1 MLERLI
7 SIIYILMNKGTVTAG
22 ELAERFEVSTRTIYR
37 DIEALSIAGIPV
49 YCRKGKN
56 GGICLTEEFV
66 LNKMLITKEEQQE
79 ILAAL
84 VGLQETEVSDGNRE
98 QETLKKLGEFFQTE
112 PVPWVQIDL
121 SDWSGLRK
129 QMYEDIK
136 RAILTRHVIEFDYY
150 GQNRPMSHRVV
161 EPVQLQF
168 KEYTW
173 YLRAYCRERQDF
185 RTFKLFRMQRLCVQA
200 ETFVPKREPAL
211 LHSAKTDGSTSVE
224 PQAQEQEFP
233 VTPLTI
239 WIDKKED
246 TDYMKGIIENAAE
259 IKVVGIIKPNKESVT
274 ASNSSAGMIG
284 YTHEL
289 TKYLINKVNDT
300 EIAKQQISIPEI
312 NVFTGTEF
320 SKNEKF
326 DMTNLTREQR
336 AYFSSLSSEEL
347 AEYIASYTK
356 NANTTYEENLK
367 KLENSV

>member
-7 SIIYILMNKGTVTAG
+7 SIIYILMNKETVTAG

-56 GGICLTEEFV
+56 GGISLTEEFV

-112 PVPWVQIDL
+112 PVPWVNIDL

-211 LHSAKTDGSTSVE
+211 LQKDEVAGKAEKSVE
-224 PQAQEQEFP
+224 MHDSTRVELQTQEQEFP

-239 WIDKKED
+239 WIDKKEAYRIYD
-246 TDYMKGIIENAAE
+246 RFDESELEQLPDGNFLAHCAYPLDEWVYSLILWFGPSAKVLEPEFIRDEVQKRIKKMMENY
-259 IKVVGIIKPNKESVT
+259 N
-274 ASNSSAGMIG
+274 
-284 YTHEL
+284 
-289 TKYLINKVNDT
+289 
-300 EIAKQQISIPEI
+300 
-312 NVFTGTEF
+312 
-320 SKNEKF
+320 
-326 DMTNLTREQR
+326 
-336 AYFSSLSSEEL
+336 
-347 AEYIASYTK
+347 
-356 NANTTYEENLK
+356 
-367 KLENSV
+367 

>member
-49 YCRKGKN
+49 YCKKGKN
-56 GGICLTEEFV
+56 GGISLTEEFV

-84 VGLQETEVSDGNRE
+84 VGLKETGVSEDNRE
-98 QETLKKLGEFFQTE
+98 QETLKKLGEFFRTE
-112 PVPWVQIDL
+112 PVPWVNIDL

-136 RAILTRHVIEFDYY
+136 RAILTHHVIEFDYY

-173 YLRAYCRERQDF
+173 YLRAFCRERQEF
-185 RTFKLFRMQRLCVQA
+185 RTFKLFRMQRLAVQENTFMPKQELWENVREKEEPRSA
-200 ETFVPKREPAL
+200 ESAEINDSTFVELQTP
-211 LHSAKTDGSTSVE
+211 
-224 PQAQEQEFP
+224 EQEFP

-239 WIDKKED
+239 WIDKKEAYRIYD
-246 TDYMKGIIENAAE
+246 RFDESELEQLPDGNFLAHCAYPLDEWVYSLILWFGPSAKVLEPEFIREEVIRRIRKMSEQYE
-259 IKVVGIIKPNKESVT
+259 IRG
-274 ASNSSAGMIG
+274 G
-284 YTHEL
+284 
-289 TKYLINKVNDT
+289 
-300 EIAKQQISIPEI
+300 Q
-312 NVFTGTEF
+312 
-320 SKNEKF
+320 
-326 DMTNLTREQR
+326 
-336 AYFSSLSSEEL
+336 
-347 AEYIASYTK
+347 
-356 NANTTYEENLK
+356 
-367 KLENSV
+367 

>member
-56 GGICLTEEFV
+56 GGISLTEEFV

-84 VGLQETEVSDGNRE
+84 VGLKETEVSDGNRE

-112 PVPWVQIDL
+112 PVPWVNIDL

-200 ETFVPKREPAL
+200 ETFVPKREPVL
-211 LHSAKTDGSTSVE
+211 LHKVEVAGEAEKSVEMHDSTQVE

-239 WIDKKED
+239 WIDKKEAYRIYD
-246 TDYMKGIIENAAE
+246 RFDESELEQLPDGNFLAHCAYPLDEWVYSLILWFGPSAKVLEPESIREEVRNRIKKMVE
-259 IKVVGIIKPNKESVT
+259 IYN
-274 ASNSSAGMIG
+274 
-284 YTHEL
+284 
-289 TKYLINKVNDT
+289 
-300 EIAKQQISIPEI
+300 
-312 NVFTGTEF
+312 
-320 SKNEKF
+320 
-326 DMTNLTREQR
+326 
-336 AYFSSLSSEEL
+336 
-347 AEYIASYTK
+347 
-356 NANTTYEENLK
+356 
-367 KLENSV
+367 

>member
-22 ELAERFEVSTRTIYR
+22 ELAKRFEVSTRTVYR

-49 YCRKGKN
+49 YCKKGKN
-56 GGICLTEEFV
+56 GGISLTGEFV

-84 VGLQETEVSDGNRE
+84 VGLNETEVSDGNRE

-173 YLRAYCRERQDF
+173 YLRAYCRERQDY
-185 RTFKLFRMQRLCVQA
+185 RTFKLFRMQRLCVQT
-200 ETFVPKREPAL
+200 ETFVPKREPVL

-239 WIDKKED
+239 WIDKKETYRIYD
-246 TDYMKGIIENAAE
+246 RFDESELEQLPDGNFLAHCAYPLDEWVYSLILWFGPSAKVLEPEFIREEVQDRIKKMMENY
-259 IKVVGIIKPNKESVT
+259 N
-274 ASNSSAGMIG
+274 
-284 YTHEL
+284 
-289 TKYLINKVNDT
+289 
-300 EIAKQQISIPEI
+300 
-312 NVFTGTEF
+312 
-320 SKNEKF
+320 
-326 DMTNLTREQR
+326 
-336 AYFSSLSSEEL
+336 
-347 AEYIASYTK
+347 
-356 NANTTYEENLK
+356 
-367 KLENSV
+367 

>member
-7 SIIYILMNKGTVTAG
+7 SIIYILMNKETVTAG
-22 ELAERFEVSTRTIYR
+22 ELAKRFEVSTRTIYR

-49 YCRKGKN
+49 YCKKGKN

-84 VGLQETEVSDGNRE
+84 VGLQETEVSDGSRE

-112 PVPWVQIDL
+112 PVPWVNIDL

-185 RTFKLFRMQRLCVQA
+185 RTFKLFRIQRLCVQE

-211 LHSAKTDGSTSVE
+211 LHSAKTDGSICVE
-224 PQAQEQEFP
+224 SQTQEQEFP

-239 WIDKKED
+239 WIDKKEAYRIYERFD
-246 TDYMKGIIENAAE
+246 ESELEQLPDGNFLAHCAYPLDEWVYSLILWFGPSAKVLEPEFIREEVQDRIKKMMENY
-259 IKVVGIIKPNKESVT
+259 N
-274 ASNSSAGMIG
+274 
-284 YTHEL
+284 
-289 TKYLINKVNDT
+289 
-300 EIAKQQISIPEI
+300 
-312 NVFTGTEF
+312 
-320 SKNEKF
+320 
-326 DMTNLTREQR
+326 
-336 AYFSSLSSEEL
+336 
-347 AEYIASYTK
+347 
-356 NANTTYEENLK
+356 
-367 KLENSV
+367 

>member
-49 YCRKGKN
+49 YCKKGKN
-56 GGICLTEEFV
+56 GGISLTEEFV

-84 VGLQETEVSDGNRE
+84 VGLKETGVSEDNRE
-98 QETLKKLGEFFQTE
+98 QETLKKLGEFFRTE
-112 PVPWVQIDL
+112 PVPWVNIDL

-136 RAILTRHVIEFDYY
+136 RAILTHHVIEFDYY

-173 YLRAYCRERQDF
+173 YLRAFCRERQEF
-185 RTFKLFRMQRLCVQA
+185 RTFKLFRIQRLTVQ
-200 ETFVPKREPAL
+200 EENFVPKREKERTSGESLKA
-211 LHSAKTDGSTSVE
+211 DGTT
-224 PQAQEQEFP
+224 AIDIQEKKMGESQPQEFP

-239 WIDKKED
+239 WIDKKEAYRIYD
-246 TDYMKGIIENAAE
+246 RFDESELEQLPDGNFLAHCAYPLDEWVYSLILWLGPSAKVLEPEFIREEVIRRIRKMSEQYE
-259 IKVVGIIKPNKESVT
+259 IG
-274 ASNSSAGMIG
+274 G
-284 YTHEL
+284 
-289 TKYLINKVNDT
+289 
-300 EIAKQQISIPEI
+300 Q
-312 NVFTGTEF
+312 
-320 SKNEKF
+320 
-326 DMTNLTREQR
+326 
-336 AYFSSLSSEEL
+336 
-347 AEYIASYTK
+347 
-356 NANTTYEENLK
+356 
-367 KLENSV
+367 

>member
-22 ELAERFEVSTRTIYR
+22 ELAKRFEVSTRTVYR

-49 YCRKGKN
+49 YCKKGKN
-56 GGICLTEEFV
+56 GGISLTEEFV

-84 VGLQETEVSDGNRE
+84 VGLNETEVSDGNRE

-173 YLRAYCRERQDF
+173 YLRAYCRERQDY
-185 RTFKLFRMQRLCVQA
+185 RTFKLFRMQRLCVQT
-200 ETFVPKREPAL
+200 ETFVPKREPVL

-239 WIDKKED
+239 WIDKKETYRIYD
-246 TDYMKGIIENAAE
+246 RFDESELEQLPDGNFLAHCAYPLDEWVYSLILWFGPSAKVLEPEFIREEVQNRIKKMMENY
-259 IKVVGIIKPNKESVT
+259 N
-274 ASNSSAGMIG
+274 
-284 YTHEL
+284 
-289 TKYLINKVNDT
+289 
-300 EIAKQQISIPEI
+300 
-312 NVFTGTEF
+312 
-320 SKNEKF
+320 
-326 DMTNLTREQR
+326 
-336 AYFSSLSSEEL
+336 
-347 AEYIASYTK
+347 
-356 NANTTYEENLK
+356 
-367 KLENSV
+367 

>member
-22 ELAERFEVSTRTIYR
+22 ELAKRFEVSTRTVYR

-49 YCRKGKN
+49 YCKKGKN
-56 GGICLTEEFV
+56 GGISLTEEFV

-84 VGLQETEVSDGNRE
+84 VGLNETEVSDGNRE

-173 YLRAYCRERQDF
+173 YLRAYCRERQDY
-185 RTFKLFRMQRLCVQA
+185 RTFKLFRMQRLCVQTEA
-200 ETFVPKREPAL
+200 FVPKREPVL

-239 WIDKKED
+239 WIDKKETYRIYD
-246 TDYMKGIIENAAE
+246 RFDESELEQLPDGNFLAHCAYPLDEWVYSLILWFGPSAKVLEPEFIREEVQDRIKKMMENY
-259 IKVVGIIKPNKESVT
+259 N
-274 ASNSSAGMIG
+274 
-284 YTHEL
+284 
-289 TKYLINKVNDT
+289 
-300 EIAKQQISIPEI
+300 
-312 NVFTGTEF
+312 
-320 SKNEKF
+320 
-326 DMTNLTREQR
+326 
-336 AYFSSLSSEEL
+336 
-347 AEYIASYTK
+347 
-356 NANTTYEENLK
+356 
-367 KLENSV
+367 

>member
-7 SIIYILMNKGTVTAG
+7 SIIYILMNKETVTAG
-22 ELAERFEVSTRTIYR
+22 ELAKRFEVSTRTIYR

-49 YCRKGKN
+49 YCKKGKN

-84 VGLQETEVSDGNRE
+84 VGLKETEVSDGNRE

-112 PVPWVQIDL
+112 PVPWVNIDL
-121 SDWSGLRK
+121 SDWSGLHK

-185 RTFKLFRMQRLCVQA
+185 RTFKLFRMQRLCVQT
-200 ETFVPKREPAL
+200 ETFVPKREPVL

-233 VTPLTI
+233 VTPLTN
-239 WIDKKED
+239 WIDKKETYRIYD
-246 TDYMKGIIENAAE
+246 RFDESELEQLPDGNFLAHCAYPLDEWVYSLILWFGPSAKVLEPEFIREE
-259 IKVVGIIKPNKESVT
+259 VHERIKK
-274 ASNSSAGMIG
+274 M
-284 YTHEL
+284 
-289 TKYLINKVNDT
+289 
-300 EIAKQQISIPEI
+300 
-312 NVFTGTEF
+312 
-320 SKNEKF
+320 
-326 DMTNLTREQR
+326 
-336 AYFSSLSSEEL
+336 
-347 AEYIASYTK
+347 
-356 NANTTYEENLK
+356 
-367 KLENSV
+367 LENYN